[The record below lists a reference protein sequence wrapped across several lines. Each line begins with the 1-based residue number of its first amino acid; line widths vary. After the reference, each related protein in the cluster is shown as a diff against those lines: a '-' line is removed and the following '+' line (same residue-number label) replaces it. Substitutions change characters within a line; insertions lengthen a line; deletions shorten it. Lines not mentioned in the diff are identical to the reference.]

1 MGLYWNFIKI
11 SRFCE
16 VVTAIYAHQHEPR
29 AESQGVQD
37 VSGSSRTLV
46 LNATYEPLG
55 VVSDR
60 RALILVLNNR
70 ATAIEE
76 SDRILRYERGEVALP
91 AVIRLHKFVR
101 IPYRH
106 TIPLSRR
113 AIFARDGGRCV
124 YCQATAT
131 SVDHV
136 VPRSR
141 GGVHH
146 WENVVSCCQKC
157 NHVKADK
164 TLKELGWKLR
174 TLPREPVGVAWRILG
189 TSRAERSW
197 IPYLEP
203 YGVASASA

>member
-1 MGLYWNFIKI
+1 
-11 SRFCE
+11 
-16 VVTAIYAHQHEPR
+16 VP
-29 AESQGVQD
+29 
-37 VSGSSRTLV
+37 GSSRTLV

-70 ATAIEE
+70 ASAVED
-76 SDRILRYERGEVALP
+76 SGVVLRYESGELSLP
-91 AVIRLHKFVR
+91 SVIRLHKFVL

-106 TIPLSRR
+106 TVPLSRR

-124 YCQATAT
+124 YCQSTAT

-136 VPRSR
+136 LPRSR
-141 GGVHH
+141 GGGHE
-146 WENVVSCCQKC
+146 WSNVVSCCHRC

-174 TLPREPVGVAWRILG
+174 TTPREPVGAAWRILG
-189 TSRAERSW
+189 TSRAEQNW

-203 YGVASASA
+203 YGVVAVGA

>member
-1 MGLYWNFIKI
+1 MIKI
-11 SRFCE
+11 SSISR
-16 VVTAIYAHQHEPR
+16 VDTALYAYRREPR
-29 AESQGVQD
+29 AEQREPSVPE
-37 VSGSSRTLV
+37 SSRSLV

-60 RALILVLNNR
+60 RALILVLNHR
-70 ATAIEE
+70 ATAVELSEIV
-76 SDRILRYERGEVALP
+76 LRYEGGELTLP

-106 TIPLSRR
+106 SVPLSRR

-124 YCQATAT
+124 YCNTTAT

-136 VPRSR
+136 LPRSR
-141 GGVHH
+141 GGTHQ
-146 WENVVSCCQKC
+146 WENVVSCCHKC

-174 TLPREPVGVAWRILG
+174 TLPREPVGAAWRILG
-189 TSRAERSW
+189 TSRAESSW

-203 YGVASASA
+203 YGVISASA